1 VFLAF
6 DKFVTSCKKFEIAI
20 IAATQT
26 RKRRSVNM
34 EKHIVA
40 VFAALLALGACAA
53 KVHEWPQLPPGSM
66 PDTEVSTNVVLH
78 VNAERLESFGLSIQ
92 AEGGATSEVLVAVGH
107 DADCDG
113 DLSFEETAFVFGR
126 DCGSGYLV
134 NYSTESAFFAIG
146 DSITIDRCDFDPAWN
161 LAKVVKRGSGA
172 FVGTVIET
180 VQNQKFYIRIR

>member
-1 VFLAF
+1 MFLAF

-53 KVHEWPQLPPGSM
+53 KVHEWPHLPPGSM

-134 NYSTESAFFAIG
+134 NYSTESALYDMG
-146 DSITIDRCDFDPAWN
+146 DSITIARSDFDPAWN
-161 LAKVVKRGSGA
+161 LAKVVKRGAGA
-172 FVGTVIET
+172 IGETITET
-180 VQNQKFYIRIR
+180 VENQQFSIHVR